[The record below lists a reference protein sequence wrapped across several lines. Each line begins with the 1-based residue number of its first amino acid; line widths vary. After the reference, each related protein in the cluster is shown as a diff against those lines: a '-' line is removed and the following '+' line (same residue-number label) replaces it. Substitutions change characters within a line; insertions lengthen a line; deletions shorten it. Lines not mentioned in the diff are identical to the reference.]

1 MAKTTVN
8 ITNVPLSGSITYS
21 NLQRA
26 SGAGGSASLS
36 SAGAFAFDTLT
47 DFDGLLP
54 GATSPVTF
62 TFTATSSLGGTHEG
76 SITVVVEGNETS
88 VEEGF
93 VDYNNTVAASAIAA
107 DTWFDLPNNGAG
119 AFTNTASAPSGVN
132 NLMDFA
138 TGAIDPTDL
147 NIGDTLLVRND
158 FTVTP
163 TINNALVEFR
173 YKLGT
178 GAGEYTL
185 PKTPFRL
192 NRGAGVADRI
202 VSSTDLIYMGDENTR
217 GNPIQP
223 QIKCSS
229 AFTVQNAGSAIAII
243 RRG

>member
-1 MAKTTVN
+1 MYKIFTGNYRFPVIYEKAHWASEDVIYTGIMLDIEDDDSNELSKLIDIRRNGESVFSVSKGGV
-8 ITNVPLSGSITYS
+8 ITP
-21 NLQRA
+21 A
-26 SGAGGSASLS
+26 
-36 SAGAFAFDTLT
+36 
-47 DFDGLLP
+47 P
-54 GATSPVTF
+54 GAADFS
-62 TFTATSSLGGTHEG
+62 
-76 SITVVVEGNETS
+76 
-88 VEEGF
+88 GF
-93 VDYNNTVAASAIAA
+93 VDYNNTVAASAVAA

-119 AFTNTASAPSGVN
+119 AFTNTASAPSGVSA
-132 NLMDFA
+132 LMDFA

-147 NIGDTLLVRND
+147 NIGDTILVRND
-158 FTVTP
+158 YTLTP

-192 NRGAGVADRI
+192 NRGAGVADRV

-217 GNPIQP
+217 GNPIQL
-223 QIKCSS
+223 QIKCSA